1 MQTYDRQA
9 MKMDEIATGLLDAE
23 KKGEAKGK
31 AEGLAEGE
39 AKGEA
44 KKAREMV
51 LEMHRK
57 GLDKPFIAEISHLS
71 LEEVAQIID
80 QYHTSE

>member
-31 AEGLAEGE
+31 AEGKAEGLAEG
-39 AKGEA
+39 
-44 KKAREMV
+44 KAETKREIALKLQQQGSSEDFIVSVTGLSPEELKQV
-51 LEMHRK
+51 LAAPK
-57 GLDKPFIAEISHLS
+57 S
-71 LEEVAQIID
+71 
-80 QYHTSE
+80 